1 MNLEFFKCLFII
13 VMRQVLK
20 LSYILPMKNN
30 RVIFESFSGEGYSCN
45 PKYIS
50 DELYRKYGNKI
61 EIVWALKDVKKG
73 PEYGVICKYRSL
85 KHILYRVTSKVYVCN
100 FLQITE
106 IPKRKKQVEI
116 QTWHGGGCYKKVGKE
131 EKERNA
137 IYNYRRDK
145 HIKETD
151 YFITSSEYWEREVM
165 RNQFGYTGKALSI
178 GMPRNDCLVNEIDDS
193 KYQAIRKSIGLKSD
207 EYFVLYAPTWREGF
221 DEFPKIDEMRI
232 AQAFEERFG
241 KKVVLAFRAHLY
253 GKEKNTS
260 MLDLTNYPDMQELL
274 CVCDALITD
283 YSSSIWDYSLT
294 HKPCFLYVP
303 DLKRYIEQRGFDKDI
318 YTWGFPIC
326 LNNEELEYAIYSI
339 NLLDIER
346 KMKNH
351 QLELG
356 SFEKGQAT
364 SKVVKLIA
372 DICK

>member
-1 MNLEFFKCLFII
+1 MNLEFLKCLFII

-30 RVIFESFSGEGYSCN
+30 RVIFESFSGEGYNYN

-50 DELYRKYGNKI
+50 DELYKKYGDEI

-73 PEYGVICKYRSL
+73 PKYAVICKYRSF
-85 KHILYRVTSKVYVCN
+85 KHVLYRVTSKIYVCN

-106 IPKRKKQVEI
+106 IPKRKGQVEI

-131 EKERNA
+131 EKERNT

-145 HIKETD
+145 NIEETD
-151 YFITSSEYWEREVM
+151 YFITSSEYWEKEVL
-165 RNQFGYTGKALSI
+165 RKQFGYVGKTLSI
-178 GMPRNDCLVNEIDDS
+178 GMPRNDFLVNKIDYN
-193 KYQAIRKSIGLKSD
+193 KYKAIRNAIGLKSD

-221 DEFPKIDEMRI
+221 DEFPKIDEKRI
-232 AQAFEERFG
+232 VQAFEERFG
-241 KKVVLAFRAHLY
+241 KKTILAFRAHLY

-274 CVCDALITD
+274 YVCDALITD
-283 YSSSIWDYSLT
+283 YSSSMWDYSLML
-294 HKPCFLYVP
+294 KPCFLYVP

-326 LNNEELEYAIYSI
+326 LNNEELEQAILSI
-339 NLLDIER
+339 DLIDIEK
-346 KMKNH
+346 KMEAH
-351 QLELG
+351 QLDLG

-364 SKVVKLIA
+364 LKVVKLIA